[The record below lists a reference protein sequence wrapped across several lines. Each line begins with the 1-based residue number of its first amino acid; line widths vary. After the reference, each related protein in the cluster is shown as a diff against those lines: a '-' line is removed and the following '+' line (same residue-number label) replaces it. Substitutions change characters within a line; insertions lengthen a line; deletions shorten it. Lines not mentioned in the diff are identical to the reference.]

1 MDYTELKKF
10 KMRYFILF
18 AVFLFIAS
26 IVLVFAVDFPESEQW
41 ITFIMSM
48 CLLLYIVYQTK
59 KWNFTYN
66 EQPMNTMMSKGR
78 WARYLSITT
87 CFQLITVVFTAIV
100 VTLLYLMFEEL
111 LRNLF
116 LFDPMIDL
124 EEVQPSLLVYILFFI
139 NICIL
144 APIYEELLFRGILLR
159 RFTLRWSPQ
168 KSIIISSIIFGII
181 HLNPI
186 NVVFAFALG
195 CVLGYAYLKTKNI
208 FVPMLLHSF
217 SNFLAFL
224 QFVYT
229 NQTAELDLPST
240 EAAQR
245 ELLINGVL
253 FIVLAVVIVILIVKY
268 YKRFRQLKN
277 PPPKVEEQAEIES
290 I

>member
-18 AVFLFIAS
+18 AIFLFIAS
-26 IVLVFAVDFPESEQW
+26 VILVIAVDFPESEQW
-41 ITFIMSM
+41 ITFIMSI
-48 CLLLYIVYQTK
+48 CFLLYILYQTK
-59 KWNFTYN
+59 KWNLTYN
-66 EQPMNTMMSKGR
+66 AQPMIITMSKGR
-78 WARYLSITT
+78 WARYLSITAS
-87 CFQLITVVFTAIV
+87 FQLITVVFTAII
-100 VTLLYLMFEEL
+100 VTFLYLIFEEHI
-111 LRNLF
+111 RSLF
-116 LFDPMIDL
+116 SFVLIDL
-124 EEVQPSLLVYILFFI
+124 EEVQPSLIAYLLFFI

-144 APIYEELLFRGILLR
+144 APIYEELLFRGIILR

-168 KSIIISSIIFGII
+168 KSIIISSVIFGII

-195 CVLGYAYLKTKNI
+195 CVLGYAYFKTKNI
-208 FVPMLLHSF
+208 FVPMILHSF

-224 QFVYT
+224 QYVYT

-245 ELLINGVL
+245 ELLMNGAFFL
-253 FIVLAVVIVILIVKY
+253 ILAVIIVFLLVKY

-277 PPPKVEEQAEIES
+277 RLALEEQGETDPI
-290 I
+290 